1 MTDRP
6 FEAVPGEP
14 PQARPT
20 VVVVSGL
27 SGAGKSQ
34 ALHAL
39 EDLGF
44 FCVDNL
50 PTLLA
55 PQAVALC
62 ERGGMARVALGI
74 DVRVRAFLG
83 EVGNVLQLLEAGG
96 QRDLQVLFFDAS
108 DETLLRRFSETRR
121 PHPLSAESTA
131 SEGALAVLDG
141 VRVERERLS
150 PLRARATRIIDT
162 TNTSVHELRRILI
175 AQFGP
180 ASGDGPRMVTR
191 IVSFGFKYG
200 SPVDA
205 DVVLDVRFLDNPYFV
220 PHLRALTGQD
230 EAVARYVL
238 DAPETREF
246 MKRTSA
252 LLEYVLPRYERE
264 GKSYLTIAIGCT
276 GGRHRS
282 VAIAEALARFMSTS
296 LGVSVSVVH
305 RDAYRG
311 DLLPA
316 PAAVQKPRRDGAA
329 DEQAAMV
336 ELKGVSSGPP
346 SAPPAREASASGESE
361 RPHSPSAPPPYA
373 ATHGIQPGSGER
385 P

>member
-1 MTDRP
+1 MN
-6 FEAVPGEP
+6 VPGGDRTRMGP
-14 PQARPT
+14 ASARPA

-50 PTLLA
+50 PTLLV

-62 ERGGMARVALGI
+62 ERGGMTRVALGI

-83 EVGNVLQLLEAGG
+83 EVGNVLQLIEAGG
-96 QRDLQVLFFDAS
+96 ERDLHVLFFDAT

-121 PHPLSAESTA
+121 PHPLAAEASAA

-141 VRVERERLS
+141 VRVERERLA
-150 PLRARATRIIDT
+150 PLRACATRIIDT
-162 TNTSVHELRRILI
+162 TNTSVHDLRRVLI
-175 AQFGP
+175 AHFGP
-180 ASGDGPRMVTR
+180 ASGGAPRMVTR

-200 SPVDA
+200 TPVDA

-220 PHLRALTGQD
+220 PELKKLSGLDEPVSRHVLGSP
-230 EAVARYVL
+230 EAV
-238 DAPETREF
+238 EF
-246 MKRTSA
+246 LKRFSA
-252 LLEYVLPRYERE
+252 LLEYVMPRYERE

-282 VAIAEALARFMSTS
+282 VAIAEALARYVSSTIS
-296 LGVSVSVVH
+296 GPFSVLH
-305 RDAYRG
+305 RDLQRG
-311 DLLPA
+311 QEPLA
-316 PAAVQKPRRDGAA
+316 PTERVQDVQGSEGDRDSTTSF
-329 DEQAAMV
+329 
-336 ELKGVSSGPP
+336 ELKD
-346 SAPPAREASASGESE
+346 AA
-361 RPHSPSAPPPYA
+361 SAPPPNSVSAREGASA
-373 ATHGIQPGSGER
+373 AEASRPPQASGGPR
-385 P
+385 

>member
-34 ALHAL
+34 ALNTL

-264 GKSYLTIAIGCT
+264 GKSYLTIGVGCT

-282 VAIAEALARFMSTS
+282 VVLAHEIARRLHTDSRPFAVFDRD
-296 LGVSVSVVH
+296 LG
-305 RDAYRG
+305 RAE
-311 DLLPA
+311 
-316 PAAVQKPRRDGAA
+316 GAA
-329 DEQAAMV
+329 
-336 ELKGVSSGPP
+336 
-346 SAPPAREASASGESE
+346 R
-361 RPHSPSAPPPYA
+361 
-373 ATHGIQPGSGER
+373 
-385 P
+385 